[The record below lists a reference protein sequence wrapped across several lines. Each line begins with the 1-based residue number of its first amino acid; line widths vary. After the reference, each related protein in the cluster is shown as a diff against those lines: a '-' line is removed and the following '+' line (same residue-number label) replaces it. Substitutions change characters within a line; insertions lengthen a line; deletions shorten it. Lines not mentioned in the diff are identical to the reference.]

1 MIWCYSCKQCR
12 QTFRSKIM
20 QFFTISNLNKIIL
33 FSCWTLC
40 FDLCASLIFLVLC
53 GTNKVLK
60 AILLLFCSN
69 FFQSFEWWKTYFF
82 PIILINKRFNFRYSF
97 SMTFNLFHDL
107 MQRLKHTES
116 NYHHFFW
123 IYCCFLIF

>member
-53 GTNKVLK
+53 GTNKALK
-60 AILLLFCSN
+60 AILLLLCSN

-97 SMTFNLFHDL
+97 WMILICLWFNVTVKTYWKQLSSL
-107 MQRLKHTES
+107 
-116 NYHHFFW
+116 FFW
-123 IYCCFLIF
+123 VYSCFFIF